1 MFGSLLIFGG
11 LQGRESKPVYGKRI
25 GESQSDSEKVVPG
38 LAKNLEAQL
47 RYRGTAKDE
56 KQKPK
61 DLIRAIGKIEKSDWN
76 VQLIEK
82 KIAETK
88 AASSSSKRDK
98 DNKVP
103 RWSREAYDDK
113 VRLKFLNILSWTIFS
128 FNL

>member
-1 MFGSLLIFGG
+1 MKMSFGKSL
-11 LQGRESKPVYGKRI
+11 RD
-25 GESQSDSEKVVPG
+25 SQDSEKMVPG
-38 LAKNLEAQL
+38 LAKDLEAKL
-47 RYRGTAKDE
+47 KGRTVE

-82 KIAETK
+82 KMAEVK
-88 AASSSSKRDK
+88 NSSGSKKDK

-113 VRLKFLNILSWTIFS
+113 VIQFEIILLQSMFMDS
-128 FNL
+128 